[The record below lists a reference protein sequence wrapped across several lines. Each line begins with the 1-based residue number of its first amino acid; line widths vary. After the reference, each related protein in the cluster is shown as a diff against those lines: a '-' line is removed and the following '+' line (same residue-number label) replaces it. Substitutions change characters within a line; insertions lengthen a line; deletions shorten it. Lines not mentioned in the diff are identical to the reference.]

1 MGYYFRVMNPIMEP
15 RISQELADSM
25 IALADAL
32 PAAITIFDS
41 DLRVIA
47 ANERVRKLLKLKAK
61 EELIGMPIREMSPN
75 ITEERLARYRQ
86 VIETGVMQVLVDEID
101 HPTAGKRLWQLQA
114 VKVGAG
120 LALVAEDVTEKDAYR
135 QLADQNVLIRRLKQ
149 EIEELKA
156 RT

>member
-1 MGYYFRVMNPIMEP
+1 MEP